1 MLCRREGRE
10 AGRDIGAFL
19 VTEETEFFLENSVSL
34 LNLVDLQSTANLT
47 NVLRLRL
54 TDLRQNPRNAPE
66 EIDCEKAGLTSST
79 KSGFGPA
86 VKPSP

>member
-1 MLCRREGRE
+1 M
-10 AGRDIGAFL
+10 
-19 VTEETEFFLENSVSL
+19 TFLENSVSL

-47 NVLRLRL
+47 NVLPLRL

-66 EIDCEKAGLTSST
+66 EIDGEKAGLTSTT

-86 VKPSP
+86 NKMIARRRGHVKGIP